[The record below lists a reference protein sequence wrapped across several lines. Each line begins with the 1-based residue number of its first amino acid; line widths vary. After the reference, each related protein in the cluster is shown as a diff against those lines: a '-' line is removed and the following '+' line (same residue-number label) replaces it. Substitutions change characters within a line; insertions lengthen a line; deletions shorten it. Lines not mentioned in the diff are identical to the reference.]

1 MATVGGRILDVS
13 GVTLAAGGCQS
24 FAQLG
29 LLVMGGTTAPEEHQ
43 QKSLFWRAK
52 QNAVAPSVGSYN
64 KA

>member
-1 MATVGGRILDVS
+1 MMATVGGRILDVS

-29 LLVMGGTTAPEEHQ
+29 LLVITVPEEHQ
-43 QKSLFWRAK
+43 QKRLFRKAK